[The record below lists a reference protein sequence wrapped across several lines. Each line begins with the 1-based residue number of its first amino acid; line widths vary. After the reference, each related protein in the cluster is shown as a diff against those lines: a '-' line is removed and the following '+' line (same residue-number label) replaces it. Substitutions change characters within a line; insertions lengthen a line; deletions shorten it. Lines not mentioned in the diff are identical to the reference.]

1 MKLRLTLIQ
10 CPPSQG
16 SDIARDLGTGRLV
29 IGRGPDCDWILND
42 PERTLSKIHCMV
54 EFKGGVYIVIDSSTN
69 GVFLND
75 APAPIG
81 RGNSA
86 VVGEGDR
93 LRLGGFVMRAGF
105 AAEEAPAANDP
116 FLAVLRGSDAP
127 AQSAQAA
134 EDDPFAVSAFNSG
147 AVPVMPIPDDED
159 LFGDL
164 PRADDRW
171 SDKPSGG
178 WQPSAASGQSGT
190 QPDAY
195 GRDADWAGAAQRD
208 FSPDSLGTIRV
219 APEQPAFD
227 QGSGGG
233 SGGLSIPD
241 DWLDDPV
248 DLPPAQPAPLVAP
261 ASPQT
266 SLPPSPHSSP
276 APSPPAAA
284 PQPIADGLPPEDWAD
299 DPLVPPAF
307 GARPAFTAPPAA
319 DPGFDSGFDTAPA
332 ASDPLARALADVVLS
347 LARRQAALEA
357 LLGLDPEDTLTQ
369 GASPLLRAADA
380 DDALARLR
388 ALPPGEAEALLQSA
402 AADGA
407 AHQSALLAAVRELTG
422 ETADGGTRLAA
433 LYRRLLPIHRHALG
447 G

>member
-16 SDIARDLGTGRLV
+16 ADIARDLGTGRLV

-127 AQSAQAA
+127 TQTAQAA
-134 EDDPFAVSAFNSG
+134 EDDPFAPPAFNSG

-171 SDKPSGG
+171 SGRSSGG
-178 WQPSAASGQSGT
+178 WQPTAAA

-195 GRDADWAGAAQRD
+195 ARDADWAGSAQRD

-219 APEQPAFD
+219 APEQASFE
-227 QGSGGG
+227 QGGG
-233 SGGLSIPD
+233 AGTGGLSIPD
-241 DWLDDPV
+241 DWLNDPV
-248 DLPPAQPAPLVAP
+248 DLPPAQ
-261 ASPQT
+261 S
-266 SLPPSPHSSP
+266 
-276 APSPPAAA
+276 SPPATAT
-284 PQPIADGLPPEDWAD
+284 QPPITPSQPPAEDLPLEDWPD

-307 GARPAFTAPPAA
+307 GAPGRASSAPPAA
-319 DPGFDSGFDTAPA
+319 DLGFESGFTTYAG
-332 ASDPLARALADVVLS
+332 SDPLARALADVVLS
-347 LARRQAALEA
+347 LVRRQAALES
-357 LLGLDPEDTLTQ
+357 LLGLDPEDTLAQ

-380 DDALARLR
+380 DDALVRLR
-388 ALPPGEAEALLQSA
+388 ALPPAEAEALLQSA

>member
-93 LRLGGFVMRAGF
+93 LRLGGFIMRAGF

-116 FLAVLRGSDAP
+116 FLAVLRGSDTP
-127 AQSAQAA
+127 AQTAQAA
-134 EDDPFAVSAFNSG
+134 ADDPFAVPAINSG

-178 WQPSAASGQSGT
+178 WQPTAAAA
-190 QPDAY
+190 QPDSY
-195 GRDADWAGAAQRD
+195 GRDADWAGSAQRD
-208 FSPDSLGTIRV
+208 FSPDSLGTIRI

-227 QGSGGG
+227 QGSGG

-248 DLPPAQPAPLVAP
+248 DLPPAQP
-261 ASPQT
+261 
-266 SLPPSPHSSP
+266 
-276 APSPPAAA
+276 SPPATAA
-284 PQPIADGLPPEDWAD
+284 QPPPPLPITPSQPLTDGLPPEDWAD
-299 DPLVPPAF
+299 DPMVPPAF
-307 GARPAFTAPPAA
+307 GARPASAAPPVA
-319 DPGFDSGFDTAPA
+319 DPGFASGFDTGPAAHA

-347 LARRQAALEA
+347 LVRRQAALEA

>member
-16 SDIARDLGTGRLV
+16 TDIARDLATGRLV
-29 IGRGPDCDWILND
+29 IGRGPDCDWVLND

-116 FLAVLRGSDAP
+116 FLAVLRGSDTP
-127 AQSAQAA
+127 AQAA
-134 EDDPFAVSAFNSG
+134 PAAADDDPFAVPAFNGG

-164 PRADDRW
+164 PRADGGW
-171 SDKPSGG
+171 SGKPSGG
-178 WQPSAASGQSGT
+178 WQATAAPDYSAA
-190 QPDAY
+190 QPGSY
-195 GRDADWAGAAQRD
+195 GRDADWPGSAQRD

-219 APEQPAFD
+219 APEQPVFG
-227 QGSGGG
+227 QGSG
-233 SGGLSIPD
+233 GGLSIPD

-248 DLPPAQPAPLVAP
+248 DLPPAQPSSATPAPVAP
-261 ASPQT
+261 PV
-266 SLPPSPHSSP
+266 
-276 APSPPAAA
+276 AP
-284 PQPIADGLPPEDWAD
+284 PQPQADSFPPEDWAD

-307 GARPAFTAPPAA
+307 AARPASSAPPAA
-319 DPGFDSGFDTAPA
+319 DPGFDSGPG
-332 ASDPLARALADVVLS
+332 SDPLARALADVVLS
-347 LARRQAALEA
+347 LVRRQAALES

-380 DDALARLR
+380 DDALARLH
-388 ALPPGEAEALLQSA
+388 ALPPGEAEALLRSA
-402 AADGA
+402 AAGGA

>member
-93 LRLGGFVMRAGF
+93 LRLGGFIMRAGF

-116 FLAVLRGSDAP
+116 FLAVLRGSDTP
-127 AQSAQAA
+127 AQTAQAA
-134 EDDPFAVSAFNSG
+134 DDDPFALPAFNSG
-147 AVPVMPIPDDED
+147 VVPVMPIPDDED

-171 SDKPSGG
+171 SDKQTGG
-178 WQPSAASGQSGT
+178 WQPTAASGQPAA

-233 SGGLSIPD
+233 TGGLSIPD

-248 DLPPAQPAPLVAP
+248 DLPPTQPAPPVAS
-261 ASPQT
+261 A
-266 SLPPSPHSSP
+266 LPPT
-276 APSPPAAA
+276 PPLATP
-284 PQPIADGLPPEDWAD
+284 PQPTADGLPPEDWAD

-307 GARPAFTAPPAA
+307 GARPAPSAPPAA
-319 DPGFDSGFDTAPA
+319 DMGFESGFVSGPP
-332 ASDPLARALADVVLS
+332 SDPLARALADVVLS

-380 DDALARLR
+380 DDALVRLR

>member
-16 SDIARDLGTGRLV
+16 GDIARDLGTGRLV
-29 IGRGPDCDWILND
+29 IGRGPDCDWVLND
-42 PERTLSKIHCMV
+42 PERMLSKVHCMV

-93 LRLGGFVMRAGF
+93 LRMGGFVMRAGF

-127 AQSAQAA
+127 THTAPAA
-134 EDDPFAVSAFNSG
+134 DDDPFALPAFNRG

-159 LFGDL
+159 LFGEL

-171 SDKPSGG
+171 SGTPSGG
-178 WQPSAASGQSGT
+178 WQPTAAPAQSGA
-190 QPDAY
+190 QPDGY
-195 GRDADWAGAAQRD
+195 GRDADWLGSAQPD
-208 FSPDSLGTIRV
+208 FSPDSLGTVRV
-219 APEQPAFD
+219 AAEQPGFD

-233 SGGLSIPD
+233 GLQSGGGLAIPD
-241 DWLDDPV
+241 DWLDEPV
-248 DLPPAQPAPLVAP
+248 DLPPAQP
-261 ASPQT
+261 SPT
-266 SLPPSPHSSP
+266 ST
-276 APSPPAAA
+276 A
-284 PQPIADGLPPEDWAD
+284 PQPQAYSLPPEDWAD

-307 GARPAFTAPPAA
+307 AARPAPSAPPAA
-319 DPGFDSGFDTAPA
+319 GFEPAPA
-332 ASDPLARALADVVLS
+332 PGADPLTRALADVVLS
-347 LARRQAALEA
+347 LVRRQAALES
-357 LLGLDPEDTLTQ
+357 LLGLEPEDTLAQ
-369 GASPLLRAADA
+369 GPSPLLRAADA

-388 ALPPGEAEALLQSA
+388 ALPPAEAEALLRSA
-402 AADGA
+402 ASDGA

>member
-16 SDIARDLGTGRLV
+16 ADIARDLGTGRLV

-116 FLAVLRGSDAP
+116 FLAVLRGSDTP
-127 AQSAQAA
+127 TQTAQAA
-134 EDDPFAVSAFNSG
+134 EDDPFAVPAFNSG
-147 AVPVMPIPDDED
+147 AVPVMPIPEDED

-178 WQPSAASGQSGT
+178 WQPTAAAA

-233 SGGLSIPD
+233 TGGPSIPD

-248 DLPPAQPAPLVAP
+248 DLPPAQPSPPSMPALPS
-261 ASPQT
+261 ASP
-266 SLPPSPHSSP
+266 
-276 APSPPAAA
+276 
-284 PQPIADGLPPEDWAD
+284 PQPQADSLPPEDWAD

-307 GARPAFTAPPAA
+307 GARPAPSAPPAA
-319 DPGFDSGFDTAPA
+319 DTGFESGFASGPG
-332 ASDPLARALADVVLS
+332 SDPLARALADVVLS
-347 LARRQAALEA
+347 LVRRQAALEA
-357 LLGLDPEDTLTQ
+357 LLGLDPEDTLAQ
-369 GASPLLRAADA
+369 GNSPLLRAADA
-380 DDALARLR
+380 DDVLSRLR
-388 ALPPGEAEALLQSA
+388 ALPPAEAEVLLQSA

>member
-16 SDIARDLGTGRLV
+16 ADISRDLGTGRLV
-29 IGRGPDCDWILND
+29 IGRGPDCDWVLND
-42 PERTLSKIHCMV
+42 PERTLSKVHCMV

-127 AQSAQAA
+127 AQSAPQAA
-134 EDDPFAVSAFNSG
+134 DDDPFAVPAFNSG

-178 WQPSAASGQSGT
+178 WQPTAAPGQSAA
-190 QPDAY
+190 QPGSY
-195 GRDADWAGAAQRD
+195 GSDADWPGSAQRD

-227 QGSGGG
+227 QGSG

-248 DLPPAQPAPLVAP
+248 DLPPAQPSPATPSAVAP
-261 ASPQT
+261 
-266 SLPPSPHSSP
+266 
-276 APSPPAAA
+276 
-284 PQPIADGLPPEDWAD
+284 PQPQADSLPPEDWAD

-307 GARPAFTAPPAA
+307 AARPASAAPLASDPAA
-319 DPGFDSGFDTAPA
+319 DFAFDAGFASGPG
-332 ASDPLARALADVVLS
+332 SDPLARALADVVLS
-347 LARRQAALEA
+347 LVRRQAALES
-357 LLGLDPEDTLTQ
+357 LLGLDPEDTLAQ
-369 GASPLLRAADA
+369 GNSPLLRAADA

-388 ALPPGEAEALLQSA
+388 ALPAGEAEALL
-402 AADGA
+402 
-407 AHQSALLAAVRELTG
+407 
-422 ETADGGTRLAA
+422 
-433 LYRRLLPIHRHALG
+433 
-447 G
+447 

>member
-16 SDIARDLGTGRLV
+16 ADIARDLGTGRLV

-116 FLAVLRGSDAP
+116 FLAVLRGSDT
-127 AQSAQAA
+127 QAQAA
-134 EDDPFAVSAFNSG
+134 GPAADDDPFAVSAFNSG
-147 AVPVMPIPDDED
+147 AVPVMPIPEDED

-178 WQPSAASGQSGT
+178 WQPTAAAA

-219 APEQPAFD
+219 APEQPVFD
-227 QGSGGG
+227 QGSG

-248 DLPPAQPAPLVAP
+248 DLPPAR
-261 ASPQT
+261 
-266 SLPPSPHSSP
+266 
-276 APSPPAAA
+276 PSPPATAA
-284 PQPIADGLPPEDWAD
+284 QPPLSPLVTPTQPLADGLPPEDWAD

-307 GARPAFTAPPAA
+307 GARLAPSAPPAA
-319 DPGFDSGFDTAPA
+319 DTGFESGFASGPG
-332 ASDPLARALADVVLS
+332 SDPLARALADVVLS
-347 LARRQAALEA
+347 LTRRQAALES
-357 LLGLDPEDTLTQ
+357 LLGLDPEDTLAQ
-369 GASPLLRAADA
+369 GISPLLRAADA

>member
-16 SDIARDLGTGRLV
+16 ADIARDLGTGRLV

-75 APAPIG
+75 AAAPIG

-116 FLAVLRGSDAP
+116 FLAVLRGSDTP
-127 AQSAQAA
+127 SKEAQAA

-147 AVPVMPIPDDED
+147 AVPVMPIPEDED

-164 PRADDRW
+164 PGADDRW
-171 SDKPSGG
+171 SGKPSGG
-178 WQPSAASGQSGT
+178 WQPTAAPGQSAAH
-190 QPDAY
+190 PDAY

-219 APEQPAFD
+219 EPERPAFD
-227 QGSGGG
+227 QGSGSAAGG
-233 SGGLSIPD
+233 QSIPD

-248 DLPPAQPAPLVAP
+248 DLPPAQP
-261 ASPQT
+261 
-266 SLPPSPHSSP
+266 SP
-276 APSPPAAA
+276 APVAPVSPPPPPLAMP
-284 PQPIADGLPPEDWAD
+284 PQSLADGLPPEDWAD

-307 GARPAFTAPPAA
+307 GARPAPSAPPA
-319 DPGFDSGFDTAPA
+319 GGTAPESSFA
-332 ASDPLARALADVVLS
+332 SAFASGPGSDPLARALADVVLS
-347 LARRQAALEA
+347 LVRRQAALES
-357 LLGLDPEDTLTQ
+357 LLGLNPEDTLTQ
-369 GASPLLRAADA
+369 GNSPLLRAADA
-380 DDALARLR
+380 DDVLARLR
-388 ALPPGEAEALLQSA
+388 ALAPGDAEALLRSA

>member
-16 SDIARDLGTGRLV
+16 ADIARDLGTGRLV
-29 IGRGPDCDWILND
+29 IGRGPDCDWVLND
-42 PERTLSKIHCMV
+42 PERALSKIHCMV

-75 APAPIG
+75 APTPIG

-93 LRLGGFVMRAGF
+93 LRMGGFVMRAGF

-116 FLAVLRGSDAP
+116 FLAVLRGSDTPVQSAP
-127 AQSAQAA
+127 A
-134 EDDPFAVSAFNSG
+134 EDDDPFALPAFNSG

-164 PRADDRW
+164 PRADERW
-171 SDKPSGG
+171 SGKPSGG
-178 WQPSAASGQSGT
+178 WQPTAAAGQSAAEPGS
-190 QPDAY
+190 Y
-195 GRDADWAGAAQRD
+195 GGDADWPGSAQRD

-233 SGGLSIPD
+233 GLSIPD

-248 DLPPAQPAPLVAP
+248 DLPPAQP
-261 ASPQT
+261 SP
-266 SLPPSPHSSP
+266 PIMP
-276 APSPPAAA
+276 APSPASP
-284 PQPIADGLPPEDWAD
+284 PQPQADSFPPEDWAD

-307 GARPAFTAPPAA
+307 AARPASPAPPAA
-319 DPGFDSGFDTAPA
+319 APGFEPGPG
-332 ASDPLARALADVVLS
+332 SDPLVRALAEVVLS
-347 LARRQAALEA
+347 LVRRQAALES
-357 LLGLDPEDTLTQ
+357 LLGLDPEDTLAQ
-369 GASPLLRAADA
+369 GNSPLLRAADA